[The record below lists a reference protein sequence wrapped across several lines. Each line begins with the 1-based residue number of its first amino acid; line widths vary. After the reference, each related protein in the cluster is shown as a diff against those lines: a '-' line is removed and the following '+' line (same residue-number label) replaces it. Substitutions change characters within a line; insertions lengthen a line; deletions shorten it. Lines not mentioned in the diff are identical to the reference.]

1 MCEEVELKDF
11 FYIFSF
17 SKNMIKRIKREC
29 PHCSEQFTP
38 KTVTSVYCTEQCS
51 KKAYQKRKTEEKREM
66 RRQALIAKIP
76 IDKTFITVPEA
87 ILIFDIAKTT
97 IYRLIKNK
105 SVPSVNEGSR
115 LIRVDRQA
123 LEKLFP
129 ISKPKTEKIST
140 NPFVYDLAEENCY
153 TIGEISK
160 KFQLHDTSVYKHIRK
175 YSIPTR
181 QIGNYVYAPKS
192 EIDKIYNGTID

>member
-1 MCEEVELKDF
+1 
-11 FYIFSF
+11 
-17 SKNMIKRIKREC
+17 MIKRVKREC
-29 PHCSEQFTP
+29 PHCSELFTP

-51 KKAYQKRKTEEKREM
+51 KRAYQKRKTEEKKEL
-66 RRQALIAKIP
+66 RRQSLIAKIP
-76 IDKTFITVPEA
+76 ADKTFITVPEA

-97 IYRLIKNK
+97 VYRLIKNK

-129 ISKPKTEKIST
+129 LSTKSKTERIDA
-140 NPFVYDLAEENCY
+140 NPFVYDLAKENCY
-153 TIGEISK
+153 TIGEIAQ

-192 EIDKIYNGTID
+192 EIDKLYNGIIN